1 MSKVIV
7 VKEERCS
14 CCKSK
19 VTGHIAKTISGQLC
33 FYCFFNES
41 KNIFEENL
49 ALRDEVSRLKSLL
62 EKQTKRLT

>member
-14 CCKSK
+14 CCKNV
-19 VTGHIAKTISGQLC
+19 VTGHVAKTISGQLC

-41 KNIFEENL
+41 KNIFNENL
-49 ALRDEVSRLKSLL
+49 ALRDEVLRLKRLL
-62 EKQTKRLT
+62 EGRTKRLT